1 MSRRELDRRAINRRR
16 FLKAVG
22 ATALTYPFLRSLPS
36 YAQPTS
42 PPQYL
47 ILVFTPCGCVRPNW
61 GAVGPV
67 RPATGVL
74 ATPLTGAADG
84 GGMGSFR
91 VGPTGQSTLA
101 ALAPFA
107 SQTIVLDGMNV
118 GTADGSH
125 EAGMAALWTG
135 EFNTGPGNGATTVS
149 IDQAIAA
156 QLAAN
161 NVSGYSN
168 VAFQNGVALMVR
180 SSEDFTDREVKTR
193 MIYGDSGGS
202 VGFVDP
208 IDDPT
213 VTRTTLFPNAA
224 TSGSS
229 SSGPTAQSVIQA
241 AVFAQTNQ
249 ELTALQAKMCTED
262 RIQLQNYQAMWNQ
275 LDSQLQQAAK
285 QAASCM
291 PPEAIPSSYVSP
303 PLTGPASEF
312 PVTAKLQM
320 DLLAL
325 AMACD
330 LTRVGSIQFSTATS
344 QVTHS
349 WISSTQFPQTDIH
362 HNYSHDGYE
371 SLEMLCPYGAN
382 PLDIYTPT
390 NYQPG
395 VSTFPLYMGQLAQID
410 IWYASQI
417 AYLANALSQYTTTA
431 NQNLLAQTVICW
443 GSELD
448 MGSAHNHDDTPFVLV
463 GGGGGKLKTGQLVQ
477 FPLNLANAAANSP
490 PTNNRFHNDL
500 LLTLA
505 QVMGV
510 NMTTFGSVTGTPPSL
525 QDGGTVTFC
534 TGPITQILA
543 T

>member
-36 YAQPTS
+36 YAQPTAA
-42 PPQYL
+42 PQYL
-47 ILVFTPCGCVRPNW
+47 ILVFTPVGCVRPNW
-61 GAVGPV
+61 GALGPA
-67 RPATGVL
+67 RPTSGTL
-74 ATPLTGAADG
+74 ASPLTGVADG
-84 GGMGSFR
+84 GSMGSFR

-118 GTADGSH
+118 GTAEGSH

-135 EFNTGPGNGATTVS
+135 QLNDGPSTGATSIS

-161 NVSGYSN
+161 NVAGYSS

-208 IDDPT
+208 IDDPA
-213 VTRTTLFPNAA
+213 VTRSTLFPNAA

-229 SSGPTAQSVIQA
+229 SSGPSAQSAIQA
-241 AVFAQTNQ
+241 AVFAQTNL
-249 ELTALQAKMCTED
+249 ELTALQGKMCTED

-275 LDSQLQQAAK
+275 LDSQIKQAAM
-285 QAASCM
+285 QAASCT
-291 PPEAIPSSYVSP
+291 PPPAIPSTYVSP
-303 PLTGPASEF
+303 PLTGPATEF
-312 PVTAKLQM
+312 PVSAQLQM
-320 DLLAL
+320 NLLAL

-330 LTRVGSIQFSTATS
+330 LTRIGSIQFSTATS

-362 HNYSHDGYE
+362 HNYSHDGY
-371 SLEMLCPYGAN
+371 SSIEMFCPYGVT
-382 PLDIYTPT
+382 PPDIYTPT

-395 VSTFPLYMGQLAQID
+395 VSSFPMYMGQLAQID
-410 IWYASQI
+410 LWYASQL
-417 AYLANALSQYTTTA
+417 AYLANALSQYTTTGG
-431 NQNLLAQTVICW
+431 QNLLAQTVICW

-448 MGSAHNHDDTPFVLV
+448 MGSAHNHDDTPFVLI
-463 GGGGGKLKTGQLVQ
+463 GGGGGKLKSGQLVQ
-477 FPLNLANAAANSP
+477 FPLNLANAAGNSP

-500 LLTLA
+500 LVTLA
-505 QVMGV
+505 QVMGT
-510 NMTTFGSVTGTPPSL
+510 NLTTFGTPSGATPDL
-525 QDGGTVTFC
+525 HDGGTVTFN
-534 TGPITQILA
+534 TGPITEIL
-543 T
+543 TT